1 MAYQMTVTLTDSE
14 SAALSKEAAKS
25 GKPIETLLHDMLAEH
40 IGSATSKHSITRDE
54 IQAFLYRQGLID
66 HLPLNE
72 PDTPETEAER
82 DLMSLLFIKRKT
94 AYEMVIEDRGPR

>member
-14 SAALSKEAAKS
+14 YAALSKEAAKS

-54 IQAFLYRQGLID
+54 IQAFLYRQGLIE

-82 DLMSLLFIKRKT
+82 ERLAHLFSQGKP
-94 AYEMVIEDRGPR
+94 ASEMVIEDRGPR